1 MVPTIPVARTHNRL
15 RRLLTCLTA
24 ASLAV
29 LVTPAL
35 AHARAS
41 ITVTAHTDP
50 AGSSAVFTYHLTG
63 PTCHNRPPTN
73 VTLQLHDGQSAV
85 VPLCR
90 GQLFNVTQDALP
102 GWTLTK
108 IQCVATPPDTQDPF
122 IIDVAH
128 SRAGVEL
135 SPDEHKACSFTNTPV
150 STPPVT
156 PPTPPTTPPGGGVSP
171 SPPASG
177 TVPTAQQ
184 PAPQQAVSPVR
195 VAAARAVLS
204 ATESCTTQTVTV
216 TVRGRHVRSVAFS
229 VNGRRIR
236 TIRARTGQQRFT
248 VKLPARTA
256 VNRVV
261 ARVTFSSAASPRT
274 RTLRK
279 TVRRCTP
286 SALRPNFTG

>member
-1 MVPTIPVARTHNRL
+1 MVPTIPVARTHTRL
-15 RRLLTCLTA
+15 RRLLMCLTA

-41 ITVTAHTDP
+41 ITVSVHTQP
-50 AGSSAVFTYHLTG
+50 AGSPAVFTFHLTG
-63 PTCHNRPPTN
+63 PQCHNRPPTN

-102 GWTLTK
+102 GWKLTK
-108 IQCVATPPDTQDPF
+108 IECVATPPDPEDPF
-122 IIDVAH
+122 VIDVAH

-150 STPPVT
+150 PTPPG
-156 PPTPPTTPPGGGVSP
+156 PPSTPPTTPPGSGVSP
-171 SPPASG
+171 APPAAA
-177 TVPTAQQ
+177 TVPQQQ

-195 VAAARAVLS
+195 VVAARAVLS
-204 ATESCTTQTVTV
+204 ATKSCVERTFTV
-216 TVRGRHVRSVAFS
+216 TVRGGHVRSVAFS
-229 VNGRRIR
+229 VNGRRVR
-236 TIRARTGQQRFT
+236 TIRARSGQRRFS
-248 VKLPARTA
+248 VKLRARTA
-256 VNRVV
+256 VNHVV
-261 ARVTFSSAASPRT
+261 ARVTFTSAASPHT
-274 RTLRK
+274 RTLRA
-279 TVRRCTP
+279 TVRRCSP